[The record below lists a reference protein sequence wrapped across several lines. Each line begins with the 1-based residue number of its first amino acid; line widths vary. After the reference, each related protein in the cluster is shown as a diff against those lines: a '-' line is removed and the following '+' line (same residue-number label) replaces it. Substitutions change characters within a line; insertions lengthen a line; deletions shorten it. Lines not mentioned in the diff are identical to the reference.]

1 VYAVQKEL
9 RAWQLHALKM
19 TELRCAWEMF
29 VVWDRWRVLSAPAQ
43 LFRIFLESKPVCA
56 ISTAYGDLLLYH
68 RRADA
73 RLHLAR

>member
-19 TELRCAWEMF
+19 TALRCYREMF
-29 VVWDRWRVLSAPAQ
+29 IVWGRRRVLSAPAQ

-56 ISTAYGDLLLYH
+56 ISTAYGDFLSYH